1 MSIQEKLDVNREL
14 NNILKKT
21 DLFNSV
27 VQDIFVISDNGYYFT
42 TVGQDGLAANYDY
55 WSKDWYQEAK
65 NTTGNVYVHIL
76 GLHDQDFYST
86 KRAIT
91 AKNKTF
97 SISFALQNSKG
108 KVSGA
113 LIYNFD
119 LSQLAEVLG
128 RAVMKKMEKLPF

>member
-1 MSIQEKLDVNREL
+1 M
-14 NNILKKT
+14 
-21 DLFNSV
+21 
-27 VQDIFVISDNGYYFT
+27 ISDNGYYFYN
-42 TVGQDGLAANYDY
+42 GRSGWSAANYDY

-65 NTTGNVYVHIL
+65 DVTGNVYVHIL
-76 GLHDQDFYST
+76 GLHDQDFYSER
-86 KRAIT
+86 RAIT
-91 AKNKTF
+91 AKSKTF

-128 RAVMKKMEKLPF
+128 AEQL